1 MPTSLPTTGAARLAG
16 LAAAGLAAL
25 TALGLISPSGSP
37 ASNPQTG
44 QGTERTAFL
53 VFVPSAGD
61 AGFDPALLRAFE
73 RLPGLSPGLY
83 SATQGSFSREQSLL
97 DVSQGA
103 RVSRSLYDP
112 EETPTV
118 RLDPSGDLRRWSAV
132 LERASTAPQTIEPGL
147 LAGSIPGGAALVLA
161 SGGPDDV
168 AIPAADRLGRV
179 ARVREVAP
187 REVARTALAEGRKN
201 GLVIVGTA
209 PGRAGVGQLD
219 ELVGGAGRGALVIA
233 VQAPPA
239 DHDLPAFPVAVSG
252 LGAGSPTSP
261 TTSLDGMIGAIDFAP
276 TVLDHLGLPIPDEMT
291 GTVIEE
297 GPARNASQLTSFR
310 DRLDSLGERRIAV
323 LAGLPAAWLL
333 LFLVAGAIAGVGTIR
348 AAIRRTGGLGVL
360 WLPTVT
366 LLIPLTGNPSA
377 GLEIGLVAVLSLALG
392 AASDRLLPWPRAAAI
407 PAFFGLA
414 AFTLDLILGSPL
426 VIRSVLGPSPG
437 YGARFYGIGNELEA
451 VLVGLLLVGMAGL
464 LAWRPRSWSAAGSV
478 GAAAVVLAVV
488 LGSGRLGAAVGGV
501 VVVAVGAGVM
511 ALMLMPG
518 KLTPIRVGALVL
530 APLLALLLLA
540 ALDLLF
546 SGDQGHFARNIL
558 GDGSGSGLGEA
569 VERRLRLAWQQVF
582 RGAMPVALVASLV
595 AVAFGW
601 RNRGAVEPLPGP
613 AWGAAILGG
622 LAGGL
627 IGSVVEDSG
636 PLLLVSS
643 VLLLLGAVYYLLGR
657 PAGPEADSGESSVTG

>member
-1 MPTSLPTTGAARLAG
+1 M
-16 LAAAGLAAL
+16 
-25 TALGLISPSGSP
+25 
-37 ASNPQTG
+37 
-44 QGTERTAFL
+44 
-53 VFVPSAGD
+53 
-61 AGFDPALLRAFE
+61 
-73 RLPGLSPGLY
+73 
-83 SATQGSFSREQSLL
+83 
-97 DVSQGA
+97 
-103 RVSRSLYDP
+103 
-112 EETPTV
+112 
-118 RLDPSGDLRRWSAV
+118 
-132 LERASTAPQTIEPGL
+132 
-147 LAGSIPGGAALVLA
+147 
-161 SGGPDDV
+161 
-168 AIPAADRLGRV
+168 
-179 ARVREVAP
+179 
-187 REVARTALAEGRKN
+187 
-201 GLVIVGTA
+201 
-209 PGRAGVGQLD
+209 
-219 ELVGGAGRGALVIA
+219 
-233 VQAPPA
+233 
-239 DHDLPAFPVAVSG
+239 
-252 LGAGSPTSP
+252 
-261 TTSLDGMIGAIDFAP
+261 
-276 TVLDHLGLPIPDEMT
+276 
-291 GTVIEE
+291 
-297 GPARNASQLTSFR
+297 
-310 DRLDSLGERRIAV
+310 
-323 LAGLPAAWLL
+323 
-333 LFLVAGAIAGVGTIR
+333 
-348 AAIRRTGGLGVL
+348 
-360 WLPTVT
+360 
-366 LLIPLTGNPSA
+366 
-377 GLEIGLVAVLSLALG
+377 
-392 AASDRLLPWPRAAAI
+392 
-407 PAFFGLA
+407 
-414 AFTLDLILGSPL
+414 
-426 VIRSVLGPSPG
+426 IRSVLGPSPG